1 MGQLLYGGRPSRIT
15 WTSEMDHL
23 KKLTVHSLEE
33 GDILAD
39 RDRLHAQRQT
49 LSRIGNVEV

>member
-1 MGQLLYGGRPSRIT
+1 
-15 WTSEMDHL
+15 MDHL